1 MKNKQ
6 FRLSGEGR
14 IPGAEEGGCMKRKR
28 EVEIICSKLLEY
40 GVCDAEQAKV
50 AVSAGLK
57 QIRQEKF
64 AQRHRSVCKRKT
76 ED

>member
-1 MKNKQ
+1 
-6 FRLSGEGR
+6 
-14 IPGAEEGGCMKRKR
+14 MKRKR
-28 EVEIICSKLLEY
+28 EIEIICSKLLES
-40 GVCDAEQAKV
+40 GVCDTEQAKV

-64 AQRHRSVCKRKT
+64 AQRHRGVCKRKR